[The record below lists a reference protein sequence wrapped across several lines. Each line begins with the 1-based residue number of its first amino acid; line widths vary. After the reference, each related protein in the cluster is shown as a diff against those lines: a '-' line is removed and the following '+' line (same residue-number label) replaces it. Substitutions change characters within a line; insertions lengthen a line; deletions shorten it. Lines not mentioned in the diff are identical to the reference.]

1 MKKVAVVTDGG
12 IQDVTLFQLI
22 KFFSLFHDIV
32 IVYFDI
38 IFRFTLPPNLT
49 LKNFEDLDLG
59 KMEKVKIVIFQLEFS

>member
-1 MKKVAVVTDGG
+1 MVTDGG
-12 IQDVTLFQLI
+12 IQDVTLIQFL
-22 KFFSLFHDIV
+22 FNFSLFHDIV

>member
-1 MKKVAVVTDGG
+1 MVTDGG
-12 IQDVTLFQLI
+12 IQDVTLFQFL
-22 KFFSLFHDIV
+22 FNFSLFHDIV